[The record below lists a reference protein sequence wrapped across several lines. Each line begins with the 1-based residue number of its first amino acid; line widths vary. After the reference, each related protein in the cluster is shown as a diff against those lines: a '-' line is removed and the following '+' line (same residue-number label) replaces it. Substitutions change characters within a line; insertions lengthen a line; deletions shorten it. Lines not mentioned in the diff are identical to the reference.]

1 MKFAWCTIA
10 LVAMMSECAV
20 ARQRPRP
27 SPQPQAPRP
36 QQQPTQTPTTP
47 GPISPTQTATST
59 SGWPL
64 TLQEAEATAIKNN
77 PQITVGKLQALEAH
91 EFVREAR
98 SALLPQANLS
108 ITAVDSNPGS
118 RISAGLLTNPTV
130 YPRAAAGASVS
141 QLITDFGRTTNLVS
155 NQAFQ
160 AKAQDENAVA
170 TQQQI
175 VLTVDQAFYNTLETK
190 ALLRVAEETVKA
202 RQLLV
207 DQIQALTNAKLK
219 SDLDLSFR
227 NVDLARAK
235 LLLLESQN
243 NYQASLSTLSA
254 VLGYPEQQSFAPVEP
269 ALPLEPPPPDAAAL
283 VQTALNQRPEVK
295 ALEDQV
301 TAASKYAKAEHDLWW
316 PTISANGVA
325 GLAPVRDDHISNW
338 YGAVGVNI
346 NIPIFNGLLFNAR
359 GKSADLQTEVERK
372 RLEDLQDNVARDV
385 RNSWLDT
392 QKAFERLSVTQQL
405 REQANLALELAQAR
419 YRLGLGTI
427 VEFSQAELQKTDADL
442 QDTDARYQ
450 YFLTRIILSYEMGQ
464 IR

>member
-1 MKFAWCTIA
+1 MKRMW
-10 LVAMMSECAV
+10 CAV
-20 ARQRPRP
+20 TVLLAG
-27 SPQPQAPRP
+27 SGVGLA
-36 QQQPTQTPTTP
+36 QQQLPSAPTPTA
-47 GPISPTQTATST
+47 SAQTNAST
-59 SGWPL
+59 AGRQL
-64 TLQEAEATAIKNN
+64 TLQQAEATAIKNN
-77 PQITVGKLQALEAH
+77 PEITVGKLQAMQAR

-108 ITAVDSNPGS
+108 VTAVDSNPGS

-155 NQAFQ
+155 NQVFQ

-175 VLTVDQAFYNTLETK
+175 VLAVDQAFYNTLETK
-190 ALLRVAEETVKA
+190 ALLQVAEETVKA

-219 SDLDLSFR
+219 SDLDLSFS

-235 LLLLESQN
+235 LLQLESKN
-243 NYQASLSTLSA
+243 NYDASLSTLSA
-254 VLGYPEQQSFAPVEP
+254 ILGYPEQQDFA
-269 ALPLEPPPPDAAAL
+269 AAEPPLQVAPPPMDAGPL
-283 VQTALNQRPEVK
+283 IQEALNQRPEVR

-301 TAASKYAKAEHDLWW
+301 TAASKYGKAEHDLWW
-316 PTISANGVA
+316 PTVSASGVV

-346 NIPIFNGLLFNAR
+346 NIPIFNGFLFNAR
-359 GKSADLQTEVERK
+359 AKSADLETEMQRK
-372 RLEDLQDNVARDV
+372 RLQDLQNNVARDV

-405 REQANLALELAQAR
+405 RQQANLALELAQAR
-419 YRLGLGTI
+419 YKLGLGTI

-442 QDTDARYQ
+442 QDTDAHYQ
-450 YFLTRIILSYEMGQ
+450 YLLTRIVLAYEMGQ
-464 IR
+464 TR